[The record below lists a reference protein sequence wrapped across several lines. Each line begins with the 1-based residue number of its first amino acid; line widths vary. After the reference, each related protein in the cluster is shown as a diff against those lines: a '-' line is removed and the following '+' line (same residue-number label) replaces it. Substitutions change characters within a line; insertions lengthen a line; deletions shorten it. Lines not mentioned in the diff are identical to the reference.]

1 MLDKL
6 VQALSILVSI
16 LLAFAIDAWWE
27 DSQERERYLDQLGAV
42 QVEFAEARE
51 QLDWHRERLLG
62 NRKALAW
69 ILERTA
75 PDPPQVEFEE
85 LASQIDQTFRGFSF
99 EFQADSLRA
108 LMESGVIGHM
118 QSAEL
123 MGLLGE
129 WSTQVAETRNQTQML
144 LHNREDIIRY
154 LQPRIPTN
162 AVGYHTGQ
170 MSAYPQTRFT
180 GDASALLGQME
191 FEGLMGNRGMLV
203 EDAMSQMA
211 DLEELAQRIEAL
223 IEQEF

>member
-51 QLDWHRERLLG
+51 QLDWHGERLLG
-62 NRKALAW
+62 NRVALAW

-75 PDPPQVEFEE
+75 PNPPQVEFEE

-99 EFQADSLRA
+99 EFQADALRG

-118 QSAEL
+118 QSTEL
-123 MGLLGE
+123 MDLLGE
-129 WSTQVAETRNQTQML
+129 WSTQVVETRNQTQML
-144 LHNREDIIRY
+144 LQNREEIIRY
-154 LQPRIPTN
+154 LQPRIPAN
-162 AVGYHTGQ
+162 AVAYNTGQ
-170 MSAYPQTRFT
+170 MSAYPRTRFK
-180 GDASALLGQME
+180 GDSTALLGEME
-191 FEGLMGNRGMLV
+191 FEGLMGNRGVLV
-203 EDAMSQMA
+203 EDAMSQME
-211 DLEELAQRIEAL
+211 DLEQLAQRIEAL